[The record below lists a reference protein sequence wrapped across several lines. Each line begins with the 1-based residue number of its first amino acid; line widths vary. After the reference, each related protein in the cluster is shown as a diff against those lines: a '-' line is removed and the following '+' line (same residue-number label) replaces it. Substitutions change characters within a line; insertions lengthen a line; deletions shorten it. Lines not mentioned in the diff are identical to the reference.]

1 MSLIFGIASGRNQ
14 VVIRSYVLGGSESA
28 VTRCTKPFSYR
39 SWRAPRPSLAL
50 GRSLSEALVRGTRA
64 SKPAESPIFQAASRL
79 HPARSPGPFD
89 GLILF
94 RVFSNPG
101 KRLEFLRIQLQ
112 PCFIHKRLR
121 LLNLCLCI
129 ACPLHTRM
137 VQLGLP
143 LVTMVILIS
152 RSTRILP
159 RVRAIMPTTFQLWRR
174 SGLVLVVGPPAAAG
188 KRAPRTDEPGG
199 SKPIWCIC
207 GTARRC
213 ADAC

>member
-1 MSLIFGIASGRNQ
+1 MYKAFFLP
-14 VVIRSYVLGGSESA
+14 LL
-28 VTRCTKPFSYR
+28 
-39 SWRAPRPSLAL
+39 RAPRPSLAL

-79 HPARSPGPFD
+79 HPVRSPGSFD

-129 ACPLHTRM
+129 ACPLHTRTAEP
-137 VQLGLP
+137 GLHMA
-143 LVTMVILIS
+143 TIVILILH
-152 RSTRILP
+152 STRMLL
-159 RVRAIMPTTFQLWRR
+159 RVTDIEPWRNKRWRR
-174 SGLVLVVGPPAAAG
+174 SGLVPVFGPPAAAG
-188 KRAPRTDEPGG
+188 MQAPR
-199 SKPIWCIC
+199 
-207 GTARRC
+207 
-213 ADAC
+213 ADCPSDS

>member
-1 MSLIFGIASGRNQ
+1 MYKAFFLP
-14 VVIRSYVLGGSESA
+14 LL
-28 VTRCTKPFSYR
+28 
-39 SWRAPRPSLAL
+39 RAPRPSLAL

-121 LLNLCLCI
+121 LLNLCPCI
-129 ACPLHTRM
+129 ACPLHTRTGEP
-137 VQLGLP
+137 GLHMG
-143 LVTMVILIS
+143 TMVILIL

-159 RVRAIMPTTFQLWRR
+159 RVRAILPTTFQLWRR
-174 SGLVLVVGPPAAAG
+174 SGLVPLVGPPAAAG
-188 KRAPRTDEPGG
+188 MQAPR
-199 SKPIWCIC
+199 
-207 GTARRC
+207 
-213 ADAC
+213 ADCPSDS